1 MLRVS
6 LGVLILLH
14 GIAKVI
20 AGPAF
25 VTGLV
30 AKAGLPPA
38 LGYLVYVGEVVAP
51 IPLIIGLWVRPAA
64 IIVAIN
70 MLTAILLVHIGEIFS
85 LNTGGGWAIELQ
97 GMFLIAAVSS
107 RAAGRRPLEHG
118 RQVRAMELTP
128 AERDHAS
135 GRQHP
140 KGPQASR
147 RLRLARAQGLSR
159 QPGTAPRGRRRLLRA
174 ALPGAAAHP
183 CDDRAV
189 ARHRRRAASGD
200 AERVP

>member
-1 MLRVS
+1 MAANDPSRETLADWGTLVLRVS

-85 LNTGGGWAIELQ
+85 LNKGGGWAIELQ
-97 GMFLIAAVSS
+97 GMFLIAAVSV
-107 RAAGRRPLEHG
+107 ALLGAGRLSMGGKYG
-118 RQVRAMELTP
+118 RWN
-128 AERDHAS
+128 
-135 GRQHP
+135 
-140 KGPQASR
+140 
-147 RLRLARAQGLSR
+147 
-159 QPGTAPRGRRRLLRA
+159 
-174 ALPGAAAHP
+174 
-183 CDDRAV
+183 
-189 ARHRRRAASGD
+189 
-200 AERVP
+200 